1 MFKIDKLTLVNK
13 DKTYTYQFTNGINY
27 FQGKNDTGKTVFFNF
42 LDFMF
47 GSDMNLS
54 KIEWFK
60 GTLTAAIIIFEY
72 NDIKYEIT
80 RSIDGKNN
88 YFRYCDE
95 KQGDSIDLVEYK
107 QRINA
112 VFSMSSD
119 YDASLYEFTHEHL
132 TYRAFTMFNYL
143 DEINQGKTNDFLTK
157 CSKIKYSVHLSPIL
171 NYIFN
176 NNIDKIIELTS
187 TLNDLQSELKEFEKE
202 NNSSNFLLSRI
213 NKNLRIL
220 NISESFV
227 GNNKKQI
234 QELIEQAKHA
244 DNINTNSIKKEQ
256 SISELRVILNSIE
269 EQLKVYSN
277 IKKDSDKIDI
287 EMKNRTKLLEN
298 LKKLIEDNEA
308 YSYLVVPIIDLIEQL
323 NKSISFQR
331 LTIEDK
337 TIAEL
342 TKQRDK
348 IISRIKYNA
357 MRFERYSLP
366 DKEKALVFIE
376 SDMQE
381 YTQENDEKIEGLKKR
396 ISDIK
401 KQIRNLQNLD
411 DFQKI
416 KNISQYITLL
426 YSQGVNVSTFI
437 KDDLDQNKFEITYIK
452 KGNILSPSIV
462 EGENEHSKRI
472 NYTIG
477 SLARQ
482 TLIQLCGYLGL
493 LNLLLS
499 EKKVPIIP
507 MLVIDHISKPFDN
520 ENMKTLGAVLNKFI
534 EDISCENIQII
545 MFDDKKPEE
554 LNLKP
559 NKIEELQND
568 TKTGFNPFYI
578 KSAK

>member
-1 MFKIDKLTLVNK
+1 M
-13 DKTYTYQFTNGINY
+13 
-27 FQGKNDTGKTVFFNF
+27 
-42 LDFMF
+42 
-47 GSDMNLS
+47 
-54 KIEWFK
+54 
-60 GTLTAAIIIFEY
+60 
-72 NDIKYEIT
+72 
-80 RSIDGKNN
+80 
-88 YFRYCDE
+88 
-95 KQGDSIDLVEYK
+95 
-107 QRINA
+107 
-112 VFSMSSD
+112 
-119 YDASLYEFTHEHL
+119 
-132 TYRAFTMFNYL
+132 
-143 DEINQGKTNDFLTK
+143 
-157 CSKIKYSVHLSPIL
+157 
-171 NYIFN
+171 
-176 NNIDKIIELTS
+176 
-187 TLNDLQSELKEFEKE
+187 
-202 NNSSNFLLSRI
+202 
-213 NKNLRIL
+213 
-220 NISESFV
+220 
-227 GNNKKQI
+227 
-234 QELIEQAKHA
+234 
-244 DNINTNSIKKEQ
+244 
-256 SISELRVILNSIE
+256 
-269 EQLKVYSN
+269 
-277 IKKDSDKIDI
+277 
-287 EMKNRTKLLEN
+287 
-298 LKKLIEDNEA
+298 
-308 YSYLVVPIIDLIEQL
+308 

-331 LTIEDK
+331 LTIEDN

-376 SDMQE
+376 SDLQE

-559 NKIEELQND
+559 NKIEQLQND
-568 TKTGFNPFYI
+568 IKTGFNPFYI

>member
-143 DEINQGKTNDFLTK
+143 DEVNQGKTNDFLTK

-244 DNINTNSIKKEQ
+244 DDINTNSIKKEQ

-376 SDMQE
+376 SDLQE
-381 YTQENDEKIEGLKKR
+381 YTQENDEKVEGLKKR

-437 KDDLDQNKFEITYIK
+437 KDDFDQNKFEITYIK

-462 EGENEHSKRI
+462 EGENEDSKRI

-499 EKKVPIIP
+499 EKKVPVIP